1 MYKQLLKEFK
11 SQYKLSVYNALVLE
25 NAGKN
30 FSITAAEKDQFH
42 KDYLLHCYT
51 LSALQRILTTS
62 KVLSDTLPAVRAA
75 AAENGKAMYNNYL
88 IGKKEV

>member
-1 MYKQLLKEFK
+1 MNKIYKQLLKEFK

-30 FSITAAEKDQFH
+30 FSITTAEKDQFH

-62 KVLSDTLPAVRAA
+62 KVLSDMLPAVRASA
-75 AAENGKAMYNNYL
+75 AAAAKELYNNYL
-88 IGKKEV
+88 IGK